1 MIELRYNNGD
11 GNVSRVIHESESS
24 YRYRSL
30 MNKTSLQLKFSLP
43 EYIEFPVGTT
53 CEFQG
58 ETFSLLAPPTIKK
71 NGERDIEFTLDMGN
85 DEEHLSRYKLR
96 NNEDGRLKWSMTAKP
111 EEFIRQIVLNLNRRD
126 GEGVWS
132 VGTCLEATEKTIEF
146 NHSYLLDALQSIAE
160 EFETEWEI
168 VDHTISL
175 HKVEYFKDSP
185 VALSYGK
192 GNGFVS
198 GLGRSSSA
206 DTPPVEILYVQGG
219 EQNIDASKYGSRF
232 LLLPKAQELVYEGK
246 RYVASSDGLSVQRA
260 DKEPRYHNED
270 SLELEDIYPKRVGSV
285 TAVEVE
291 SEEKNFYDILD
302 SEIPENLDYNKYI
315 IEGEDMTFIF
325 QSGMLAGREFE
336 VKYKHKE
343 RRFQLVPQEFDGVMM
358 PSETFKPQVGDTYA
372 IFGIMLPDEYVCD
385 NENKQ
390 GASWEMF
397 REACRYL
404 HENEE
409 QKFTFTGTLQGL
421 WAKKN
426 WLAVGGK
433 LKVGG

>member
-1 MIELRYNNGD
+1 MTMIELRYNNGD

-58 ETFSLLAPPTIKK
+58 ETFTLLAPPTIKK

-175 HKVEYFKDSP
+175 HKVE
-185 VALSYGK
+185 
-192 GNGFVS
+192 
-198 GLGRSSSA
+198 
-206 DTPPVEILYVQGG
+206 
-219 EQNIDASKYGSRF
+219 
-232 LLLPKAQELVYEGK
+232 
-246 RYVASSDGLSVQRA
+246 
-260 DKEPRYHNED
+260 
-270 SLELEDIYPKRVGSV
+270 
-285 TAVEVE
+285 
-291 SEEKNFYDILD
+291 
-302 SEIPENLDYNKYI
+302 
-315 IEGEDMTFIF
+315 
-325 QSGMLAGREFE
+325 
-336 VKYKHKE
+336 
-343 RRFQLVPQEFDGVMM
+343 
-358 PSETFKPQVGDTYA
+358 
-372 IFGIMLPDEYVCD
+372 
-385 NENKQ
+385 
-390 GASWEMF
+390 
-397 REACRYL
+397 
-404 HENEE
+404 
-409 QKFTFTGTLQGL
+409 
-421 WAKKN
+421 
-426 WLAVGGK
+426 
-433 LKVGG
+433 